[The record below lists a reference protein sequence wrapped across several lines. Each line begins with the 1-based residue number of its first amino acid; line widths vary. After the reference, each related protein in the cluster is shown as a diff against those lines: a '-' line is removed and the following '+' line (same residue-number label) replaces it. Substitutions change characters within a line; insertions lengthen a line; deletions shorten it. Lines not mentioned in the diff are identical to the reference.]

1 MIMEGVGESVV
12 MSQRNILRD
21 DEFNH
26 LLLPITTTFRRRK
39 LLVNGCLS
47 GIQSYKEYLQDEH

>member
-1 MIMEGVGESVV
+1 MLEGVGESVV

-26 LLLPITTTFRRRK
+26 LLMPLTSTFRRRK